1 LISEKN
7 EYKFKKQETLK
18 SRNTNDVK
26 KPTQKLKMDSK
37 NSVGSLSSHKKYDE
51 IIKSF
56 KSIKKDFVLDKEK
69 SDSMHNSLK
78 QGAESLLNNY
88 GKSNKKETEEQ
99 GLSLVNQLRNQLHDF
114 EKNFQDLKQDKQE
127 LEISQNKSNLPKTTF
142 TDIIVNKENDIK
154 VLMQERIFWSK
165 EKMQK
170 IREKFIVAK
179 LRIQKK
185 TEDDFNDLRKCI
197 EDGEINL
204 VT

>member
-1 LISEKN
+1 MISEKN